1 MSTNVNYDNIN
12 SLLVGI
18 VQNLKPKIAAID
30 LTQTQKDMLV
40 KLDKIIKTGTGTSFL
55 SDNGS
60 YKNIP
65 IDQIQNMLDK
75 LTTIY
80 SLFGITNVTE
90 HWDSTGILNMPTAR
104 YYLTSQIYNGKI
116 YCIGGYGSGVLNKV
130 EIYDIASNT
139 WTTGTNMTTA
149 RYELTS
155 AIYNGKIYCIGGY
168 NAGVLNKVE
177 IYDIASNTWTTGAN
191 IPINMQQLTSVIYN
205 GKIYCIGG
213 STNNI
218 NSTNALE
225 IYDITSNSWSTGT
238 VMPTSRYDSTSN
250 IYNGKIYCIGGY
262 NSSYLNTLEIYDI
275 ASNTWTT
282 GANMTTARM
291 ELTSVIYNGKIYC
304 IGGVTFSSVCL
315 NTVEIY
321 DIASNIWTTGASMPT
336 VRQQLTSQIYNYKI
350 YCIGGEKLSSYSS
363 LEVLWLANT
372 SYSISTPT
380 DITTKLATL
389 VNNGLGT
396 KLLTDNGTYQEYIA
410 TGYRELTTTELNAL
424 INKIKI
430 NF

>member
-116 YCIGGYGSGVLNKV
+116 YCIGGTNGTVFNKV
-130 EIYDIASNT
+130 EIYDIASNS

-149 RYELTS
+149 RYGLTS
-155 AIYNGKIYCIGGY
+155 QIYNGKIYCIGGCISGG
-168 NAGVLNKVE
+168 NNSNIVE
-177 IYDIASNTWTTGAN
+177 IYDIVNN
-191 IPINMQQLTSVIYN
+191 IWNTSVAM
-205 GKIYCIGG
+205 
-213 STNNI
+213 S
-218 NSTNALE
+218 SA
-225 IYDITSNSWSTGT
+225 
-238 VMPTSRYDSTSN
+238 RY
-250 IYNGKIYCIGGY
+250 Y
-262 NSSYLNTLEIYDI
+262 
-275 ASNTWTT
+275 
-282 GANMTTARM
+282 
-291 ELTSVIYNGKIYC
+291 
-304 IGGVTFSSVCL
+304 
-315 NTVEIY
+315 
-321 DIASNIWTTGASMPT
+321 
-336 VRQQLTSQIYNYKI
+336 LTSQIYNGKM
-350 YCIGGEKLSSYSS
+350 YCIGGTNGGYLNIVET
-363 LEVLWLANT
+363 LWLFCNVYT
-372 SYSISTPT
+372 ITLPSI
-380 DITTKLATL
+380 IQTKLNKILTSGTG
-389 VNNGLGT
+389 VNIFRN
-396 KLLTDNGTYQEYIA
+396 DGTYKPIVPVYNVMDSA
-410 TGYRELTTTELNAL
+410 T
-424 INKIKI
+424 INT
-430 NF
+430 FLSGL